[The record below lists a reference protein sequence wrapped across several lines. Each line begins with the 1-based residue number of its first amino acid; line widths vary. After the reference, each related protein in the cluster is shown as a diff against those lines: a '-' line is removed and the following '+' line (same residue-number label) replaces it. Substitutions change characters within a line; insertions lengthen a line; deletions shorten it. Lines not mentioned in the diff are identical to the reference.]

1 MNPTDIVQQA
11 IWEDGGATCMGRFK
25 FQGAVTSFL
34 IANIASISRAIFDTK
49 AAVPTTALSTD
60 ALTVASTVF
69 DTLQTDGRWTE
80 DESGYNFR
88 DTIAGSNFASSTV
101 YRVEYWFTSTGGS
114 LFLAVFKLDA
124 QERWAG

>member
-1 MNPTDIVQQA
+1 MNPTDIVQQMT
-11 IWEDGGATCMGRFK
+11 WEDGGATCMGRLK

-34 IANIASISRAIFDTK
+34 IANIASITRTIFDTK
-49 AAVPTTALSTD
+49 AAVPTAVLATD
-60 ALTVASTVF
+60 ALVVASTVF
-69 DTLQTDGRWTE
+69 DVLQTDGRWTE

-101 YRVEYWFTSTGGS
+101 YRVEYWFTSSGGS
-114 LFLAVFKLDA
+114 LFLAVYELDA